1 MTNVELGEPRDRFTV
16 PAADRFLVLLLLAEV
31 LLIAATWPLWTTID
45 RFPAV
50 PLLAI
55 FRDLPVI
62 IDQCCTALLCVAAI
76 AGAVEIAGDRSSLR
90 AALQVNR
97 RFADA
102 CVLIA
107 LLSGC
112 LLAMLN
118 QHRLQ
123 PWHWLFMLISLQALL
138 VRGAARAM
146 LFRLTIASIY
156 IFAAASRWGADIDS
170 GMSRQVLAVL
180 TKAVGAEALM
190 RNSPFVFGGCVA
202 MTAVEFLTG
211 VLLLI
216 PRWRRFGIAGAVNI
230 HAMLIFSLSPWGLKH
245 HIGVLVWN
253 AFLLIAVPLLFATS
267 ERAGREIKD
276 GLASGRAR
284 ILTTFVVLFP
294 LSGLCGIADNWL
306 SWQVYSP
313 RPEVV
318 RIHVRED
325 VVAVLPSDLQ
335 PFVGQPAPL
344 DVWCPVRIDQWSL
357 KAAAVPMYPEDRF
370 QLAVA
375 GQLMDIVDDD
385 AIKVHLNEPQRQ
397 PWRKHRVEIVDRAVL
412 NDRLSR
418 FVFNGNRVRTSGWN
432 VAKIASHF
440 GTPVE

>member
-1 MTNVELGEPRDRFTV
+1 M
-16 PAADRFLVLLLLAEV
+16 LAV
-31 LLIAATWPLWTTID
+31 
-45 RFPAV
+45 
-50 PLLAI
+50 
-55 FRDLPVI
+55 
-62 IDQCCTALLCVAAI
+62 
-76 AGAVEIAGDRSSLR
+76 
-90 AALQVNR
+90 
-97 RFADA
+97 
-102 CVLIA
+102 
-107 LLSGC
+107 
-112 LLAMLN
+112 LN

-123 PWHWLFMLISLQALL
+123 PWHWLFLLISLQALL
-138 VRGAARAM
+138 LRGEARTL
-146 LFRLTIASIY
+146 LFRFTIASMY
-156 IFAAASRWGADIDS
+156 ILAAVSRWGADIDS
-170 GMSRQVLAVL
+170 GMSRQVLTVL
-180 TKAVGAEALM
+180 TKAVGAETLL
-190 RNSPFVFGGCVA
+190 RSSSFVFGCCVA
-202 MTAVEFLTG
+202 MTVVEFLTG
-211 VLLLI
+211 VLLLT
-216 PRWRRFGIAGAVNI
+216 PRLRRFGLGGAI
-230 HAMLIFSLSPWGLKH
+230 GMHATLIFALSPLGLNH
-245 HIGVLVWN
+245 HLGVLAWN
-253 AFLLIAVPLLFATS
+253 AFLLIAVPVLFAT
-267 ERAGREIKD
+267 RAGTGNEIED